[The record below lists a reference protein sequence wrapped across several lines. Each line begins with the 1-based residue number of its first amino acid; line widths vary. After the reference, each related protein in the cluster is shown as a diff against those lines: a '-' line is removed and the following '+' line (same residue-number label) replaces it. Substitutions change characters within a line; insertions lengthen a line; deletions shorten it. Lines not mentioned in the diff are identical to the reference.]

1 MIHEHCNSKPY
12 IYHYIHQDRT
22 VPLYAVFELFTLGN
36 LVFFTR
42 CMSQN
47 LNIEAQKQLN
57 GMSTIF

>member
-47 LNIEAQKQLN
+47 LNIEAQN
-57 GMSTIF
+57 N